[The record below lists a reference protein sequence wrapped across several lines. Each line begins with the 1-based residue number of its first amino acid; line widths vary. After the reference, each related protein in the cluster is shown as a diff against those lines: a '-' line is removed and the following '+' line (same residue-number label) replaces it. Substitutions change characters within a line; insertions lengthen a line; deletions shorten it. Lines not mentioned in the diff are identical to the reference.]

1 MSISNSPHIYQ
12 IRLVSPDKS
21 LNKIL
26 QVRGDEVIID
36 IVEQQGIDFPV
47 SCRAGA
53 CVSCTAKLIE
63 GTVEHLHCFL
73 KRQEEEAG
81 FILPCMAY
89 PLSDCTILT
98 HQEDALLDLSE
109 RI

>member
-1 MSISNSPHIYQ
+1 MSISTSPNVYQ
-12 IRLVSPDKS
+12 IKLVNSDKS
-21 LNKIL
+21 LNRNI

-36 IVEQQGIDFPV
+36 VAEQQGINLPV

-53 CVSCTAKLIE
+53 CVSCTARLVE
-63 GTVEHLHCFL
+63 GTVEHLYSFL

-98 HQEDALLDLSE
+98 HQEDELLEFSE

>member
-1 MSISNSPHIYQ
+1 MSILNSPHVYRIK
-12 IRLVSPDKS
+12 LVNPDKS
-21 LNKIL
+21 LNKTL

-36 IVEQQGIDFPV
+36 IVEQHGIDLPV

-63 GTVEHLHCFL
+63 GEIEHLHSFL
-73 KRQEEEAG
+73 KRREEEAG

-98 HQEDALLDLSE
+98 HQEDQLLDLSE